1 MNKEVGGWWV
11 GAAGRQAAGNCK
23 VTAGRS
29 GSGGS
34 PVLRVRGDRT
44 ARAACEWDR
53 GVGGA

>member
-1 MNKEVGGWWV
+1 MRGGGKRGEGGVGVNKEVGGWWV

-34 PVLRVRGDRT
+34 PVLRVRGD
-44 ARAACEWDR
+44 
-53 GVGGA
+53 